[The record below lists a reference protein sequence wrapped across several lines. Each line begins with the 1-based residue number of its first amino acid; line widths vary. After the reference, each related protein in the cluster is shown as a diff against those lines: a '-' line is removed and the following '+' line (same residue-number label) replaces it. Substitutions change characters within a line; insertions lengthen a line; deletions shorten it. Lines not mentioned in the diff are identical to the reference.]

1 MTHTVKRKLTTIFC
15 ADVVGYS
22 KLMGADEHGTLV
34 RLKQCREL
42 IEAFIQ
48 RHHGRVVSWS
58 GDAVLADFSSVVESV
73 QCAVEIQREL
83 KAQNETI
90 DASQKMAF
98 RIGVNLGDVM
108 IDDHDIFGEGVNIA
122 SRLQG
127 LAPPGGILIS
137 GSVHDQI
144 KNKLALGYNFLG
156 NQQVKNIADQVPTF
170 VVLHETAPSLPIA
183 GDGRQRKGGA
193 ARAVTLAPAP
203 ISLRIAA
210 GAVDGAFACLVA
222 FALAVGLQGAVG
234 PVFVIDAPFTFFATE
249 RMISSDLPS
258 TDIEG
263 GGKIIRTTT
272 RSVIERNYFG
282 LVSQT
287 YKRSDVEVGP
297 ADASKR
303 PSAIESHE
311 ALIDGQSKG
320 ELLRLPLTAASVLF
334 YFVLLVAAEGLFMKG
349 ASPGKILMGIRVSPV
364 QSDEMDLNRAALRNL
379 LKIVSVGSAF
389 AGVLMA
395 LFSKR
400 RQMLH
405 DLLTGS
411 YVHDAK

>member
-1 MTHTVKRKLTTIFC
+1 MSHTVKRKLTTIFC

-83 KAQNETI
+83 KAQNEAL
-90 DASQKMAF
+90 DPSQKMAF

-122 SRLQG
+122 ARLQS

-144 KNKLALGYNFLG
+144 KNKLALGYSFLG
-156 NQQVKNIADQVPTF
+156 NQQVKNISDQVPTF
-170 VVLHETAPSLPIA
+170 VVLHDTAPSLPIA
-183 GDGRQRKGGA
+183 GDGARSRPA
-193 ARAVTLAPAP
+193 ARALGLAPAP
-203 ISLRIAA
+203 LTLRFGAGVIDVLFAA
-210 GAVDGAFACLVA
+210 AAA
-222 FALAVGLQGAVG
+222 FALAVSLQSAVG
-234 PVFVIDAPFTFFATE
+234 PVFAIDAPFSLFASE
-249 RMISSDLPS
+249 RMVSTDLPS

-263 GGKIIRTTT
+263 GGKVIRTTT
-272 RSVIERNYFG
+272 RSTLERNYFG

-287 YKRSDVEVGP
+287 YRRTDVEIGP
-297 ADASKR
+297 SNAADR
-303 PSAIESHE
+303 PNAIESRE
-311 ALIDGQSKG
+311 VLIDRASGR
-320 ELLRLPLTAASVLF
+320 ELWRLPLSIAAVIL
-334 YFVLLVAAEGLFMKG
+334 YFVLAVFNEGWLMRG
-349 ASPGKILMGIRVSPV
+349 ATPGKIVMGIRVSPV
-364 QSDEMDLNRAALRNL
+364 QSDEMDLNRAAFRNL
-379 LKIVSVGSAF
+379 LKIVSFGAAFVGVF
-389 AGVLMA
+389 MA

-405 DLLTGS
+405 DSLTGS
-411 YVHDAK
+411 YVHDVK

>member
-22 KLMGADEHGTLV
+22 KLMGVDEQGTLR

-42 IEAFIQ
+42 IEAFIT

-83 KAQNETI
+83 KAQNESL
-90 DASQKMAF
+90 DPSQRMAF

-122 SRLQG
+122 ARLQSI
-127 LAPPGGILIS
+127 APPGGILIS

-144 KNKLALGYNFLG
+144 RNKLALGYNFMG
-156 NQQVKNIADQVPTF
+156 NQQVKNIADQVPAF
-170 VVLHETAPSLPIA
+170 VVLHDAAPSMPIA
-183 GDGRQRKGGA
+183 GDGPQRKAG
-193 ARAVTLAPAP
+193 RAVALAPAP
-203 ISLRIAA
+203 VPLRLAA
-210 GAVDGAFACLVA
+210 GAVDAVFAGL
-222 FALAVGLQGAVG
+222 FAIALTIGLQGAVG
-234 PVFVIDAPFTFFATE
+234 PVFAIDAPFTFFATE
-249 RMISSDLPS
+249 RLVSSDLPS

-272 RSVIERNYFG
+272 RSIIERNFLG
-282 LVSQT
+282 LAKQT
-287 YKRSDVEVGP
+287 VRRTDVELGSTQ
-297 ADASKR
+297 ASKR
-303 PSAIESHE
+303 PTASSSTE
-311 ALIDGQSKG
+311 
-320 ELLRLPLTAASVLF
+320 ELMDMETGNTLVRLPLTLATVML
-334 YFVLLVAAEGLFMKG
+334 YFVLQVLAEGLLMPG
-349 ASPGKILMGIRVSPV
+349 ATPGKILMGIRVSPV
-364 QSDEMDLNRAALRNL
+364 QDARMDLNRAAMRNV
-379 LKIVSVGSAF
+379 LKIVSIVTLF

-395 LFSKR
+395 FMSKR

-405 DLLTGS
+405 DLLSGS

>member
-1 MTHTVKRKLTTIFC
+1 MTHSVKRKLTTIFC

-42 IEAFIQ
+42 IEAFIK

-58 GDAVLADFSSVVESV
+58 GDAVLADFNSVVESV

-83 KAQNETI
+83 KAQNETL

-122 SRLQG
+122 SRLQS

-170 VVLHETAPSLPIA
+170 VVMHDASPSLPIA
-183 GDGRQRKGGA
+183 GDARQKKGSA
-193 ARAVTLAPAP
+193 ARAISMAPAP
-203 ISLRIAA
+203 LSLRIAA
-210 GAVDGAFACLVA
+210 GAVDGVFACLVA
-222 FALAVGLQGAVG
+222 FSLAVGLQGIFG
-234 PVFVIDAPFTFFATE
+234 PVFAIDAPFTFFAKE
-249 RMISSDLPS
+249 RMVSSDLPS

-282 LVSQT
+282 LVTQT
-287 YKRSDVEVGP
+287 YKRADIEVGP

-303 PSAIESHE
+303 PTATESRE
-311 ALIDGQSKG
+311 TLVDGQSKV
-320 ELLRLPLTAASVLF
+320 ELLRLPLTIASVLL
-334 YFVLLVAAEGLFMKG
+334 YFILLVAAEGLLMPG

-364 QSDEMDLNRAALRNL
+364 QGERMDLNRAALRNL
-379 LKIVSVGSAF
+379 LKVVSVATLF

>member
-1 MTHTVKRKLTTIFC
+1 MSHTVKRKLTTIFC

-48 RHHGRVVSWS
+48 RHRGRVVSWS
-58 GDAVLADFSSVVESV
+58 GDAVLADFNSVVESV

-83 KAQNETI
+83 KAQNEAL
-90 DASQKMAF
+90 DPSQKMAF

-122 SRLQG
+122 ARLQS

-144 KNKLALGYNFLG
+144 KNKLALGYSFLG

-170 VVLHETAPSLPIA
+170 VVLHETSPSMPIA
-183 GDGRQRKGGA
+183 GDSGNSRTS
-193 ARAVTLAPAP
+193 ARALGLAPAP
-203 ISLRIAA
+203 LSLRFGAGVVDVLFSSAA
-210 GAVDGAFACLVA
+210 ALAV
-222 FALAVGLQGAVG
+222 AVGLQSAVG
-234 PVFVIDAPFTFFATE
+234 PVFAIDPPFSLFASE
-249 RMISSDLPS
+249 RLVSSDLPS

-263 GGKIIRTTT
+263 GGKVIRTTT
-272 RSVIERNYFG
+272 RSTIERNYFG

-287 YKRSDVEVGP
+287 YRRTDVEIGP
-297 ADASKR
+297 TNVADR
-303 PSAIESHE
+303 PKVAESRE
-311 ALIDGQSKG
+311 VLIDKSTGR
-320 ELLRLPLTAASVLF
+320 EIWRLPLSVASIIM
-334 YFVLLVAAEGLFMKG
+334 YFVLAVLNEGLLMRG
-349 ASPGKILMGIRVSPV
+349 ATPGKLIMGIRVSPV
-364 QSDEMDLNRAALRNL
+364 QSDDMDLNRAAMRNL
-379 LKIVSVGSAF
+379 LKIVSFGAAF
-389 AGVLMA
+389 IGVVMA

-405 DLLTGS
+405 DSLTGS
-411 YVHDAK
+411 YVHDVK